1 MLRASA
7 IATSTPGPPVEPN
20 RRRGAQLQALLLS
33 RPALAMAAAGAVAAA
48 LGTALGGMFAGAVM
62 AVYGACGAAVW
73 LRRLSSRA
81 EATAR
86 RDVIDAVAALAGEL
100 RAGLAVGV
108 ALASATPALRS
119 AAVVGKSAA
128 SVARKVGAAVQL
140 AEASGAPLADVL
152 DRLDSH
158 LRAVDRARALAA
170 AQAAGARASAMLLA
184 AMPVAGLGLGFVVGT
199 DPLGVLLHS
208 PLGGACLI
216 AAVVL
221 QLAGVAWSTRLSR
234 VEVPE

>member
-1 MLRASA
+1 
-7 IATSTPGPPVEPN
+7 
-20 RRRGAQLQALLLS
+20 
-33 RPALAMAAAGAVAAA
+33 
-48 LGTALGGMFAGAVM
+48 M